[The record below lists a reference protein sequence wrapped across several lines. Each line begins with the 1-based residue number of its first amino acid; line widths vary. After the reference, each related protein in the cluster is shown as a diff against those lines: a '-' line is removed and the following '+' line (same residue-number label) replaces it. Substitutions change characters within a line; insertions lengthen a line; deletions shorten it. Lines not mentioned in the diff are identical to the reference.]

1 MVRKN
6 AFEVREP
13 VTGIEPSSR
22 SDLAEPAEASSRSV
36 EPEILAAT
44 WRDLRLIA
52 ALEKLCFGQDSW
64 PWVEILAALTL
75 PGTIRL
81 KAELA
86 GEIIGFVIGDRR
98 ARKDLGWVASIGV
111 HPSYRRRG
119 LGRLLLAACEAQLG
133 TQRVRLSLRR
143 SNEQALALY
152 RQVGYSQVGVWPEYY
167 RDGEDAL
174 VMERVLS
181 R

>member
-1 MVRKN
+1 MARKS
-6 AFEVREP
+6 ALEIRQELIEFEP
-13 VTGIEPSSR
+13 TSPT
-22 SDLAEPAEASSRSV
+22 SV
-36 EPEILAAT
+36 KPEILAAT
-44 WRDLRLIA
+44 WRDLRPIA
-52 ALEKLCFGQDSW
+52 TLEKLCFGKDSW

-81 KAELA
+81 KAEQA
-86 GEIIGFVIGDRR
+86 GAIIGFVIGDRR

-111 HPSYRRRG
+111 HPSHRRRG
-119 LGRLLLAACEAQLG
+119 LGRRLLDACEQKLG
-133 TQRVRLSLRR
+133 TKRVRLSLRR

-152 RQVGYSQVGVWPEYY
+152 RLVGYSQVGVWPEYY

-174 VMERVLS
+174 VMERVFS